1 MVRWIFSSACGLLA
15 VVAVAACSAGSPEA
29 PVSTS
34 SAPLTICNCPLE
46 TPDSAPCTC
55 PSPDASPVCHRVV
68 CPRGEIW
75 DEASCSCVQACIDAD
90 DCHGALPDLCEVCP
104 NGGDGCARWKC
115 VKHRC
120 EIRFCPAN

>member
-1 MVRWIFSSACGLLA
+1 MVRSIFGSALGFFAFALI
-15 VVAVAACSAGSPEA
+15 AACSASGPEA
-29 PVSTS
+29 PTSTS

-55 PSPDASPVCHRVV
+55 EPPDSGPVCDPIL

-75 DEASCSCVQACIDAD
+75 DRASCSCVPLCIVAA

-104 NGGDGCARWKC
+104 SGGDGCAHWKC
-115 VKHRC
+115 VDFKC
-120 EIRFCPAN
+120 EIAFCPDR